1 VAAGAVKVWRCPTIG
16 EQFAVLSQGGELCNA
31 IPIVTLFSDN
41 NPRPSIDPD
50 EILIQ
55 LPDDNFIS
63 INTSSNAAVFKLKM
77 VTFDVEQTIFTGTVH
92 ANDVISSDKD
102 VTAGSISLKNHKTTG
117 VRSGNEV
124 AGVPQ

>member
-1 VAAGAVKVWRCPTIG
+1 
-16 EQFAVLSQGGELCNA
+16 
-31 IPIVTLFSDN
+31 
-41 NPRPSIDPD
+41 
-50 EILIQ
+50 
-55 LPDDNFIS
+55 
-63 INTSSNAAVFKLKM
+63 
-77 VTFDVEQTIFTGTVH
+77 VEQTIFTGTVH